1 MDIVRFIKDWTLPI
15 SIFTGSVIYLI
26 FAYVPWLDPVSVFMA
41 PKLDLFLPLC
51 TFGVLYV
58 TFCKVD
64 FHALRPVKWH
74 LRILLVQFALVTVLV
89 VIAFAFPLSWH
100 ARLLVEGMLACV
112 ISPGATAAPVVT
124 QKLGGNL
131 EEMTSFTFLS
141 NILSAL
147 LIPISF
153 SVITE
158 SRDVSFLQGFL
169 KISGEVALVLLL
181 PMVCAYFTK
190 HFLSG
195 WHRRIVG
202 VKDLA
207 YYLWCANL
215 LLVSG
220 TTVRNILHAQTS
232 GLFLLLMAVAVLLL
246 CLVLFSM
253 GRSIGKP
260 LQAPVN
266 AGQALGQ
273 KNTVFAIWV
282 ANTYLNPLSSVGP
295 GCYILWQNIINSV
308 EIWSQTKK
316 RKN

>member
-15 SIFTGSVIYLI
+15 SIFLGSLIYLV
-26 FAYVPWLDPVSVFMA
+26 FAYVPVLDPVSVVMA
-41 PKLDLFLPLC
+41 PILDFCLPFC
-51 TFGVLYV
+51 TFWVLYV

-64 FHALRPVKWH
+64 FRALRPVRWH
-74 LRILLVQFALVTVLV
+74 FHVLLVQFTLVAVLV
-89 VIAFAFPLSWH
+89 VVAFAFPLPWH
-100 ARLLVEGMLACV
+100 VRLLLEGLLACV

-153 SVITE
+153 SII
-158 SRDVSFLQGFL
+158 SDARHVSFLQGFL
-169 KISGEVALVLLL
+169 KILGEVALVLLF
-181 PMVCAYFTK
+181 PMVCSYVTK
-190 HFLSG
+190 HHLHG
-195 WHRRIVG
+195 LHRRIVG

-207 YYLWCANL
+207 YYLWCATL

-220 TTVRNILHAQTS
+220 TTVRNILHARTS
-232 GLFLLLMAVAVLLL
+232 VWFLLLIAAAVLVLCVLL
-246 CLVLFSM
+246 FLT
-253 GRSIGKP
+253 GRAIGKP
-260 LQAPVN
+260 LHSPVN

-273 KNTVFAIWV
+273 KNTPFAIWV
-282 ANTYLNPLSSVGP
+282 ANTYLNPLSAVGP

-308 EIWSQTKK
+308 EIWSHAKK
-316 RKN
+316 QRH

>member
-1 MDIVRFIKDWTLPI
+1 MDVVRFIKDWTLPI

-26 FAYVPWLDPVSVFMA
+26 FAYVPMLEPVSTFMA
-41 PKLDLFLPLC
+41 PKFDFFLPFC
-51 TFGVLYV
+51 TFWVLYV

-64 FHALRPVKWH
+64 FHALRPVQWH
-74 LRILLVQFALVTVLV
+74 FRILFVQFALVAVLV
-89 VIAFAFPLSWH
+89 AITFIFSLSWH
-100 ARLLVEGMLACV
+100 ARLLVEGLLACV

-153 SVITE
+153 SVISE
-158 SRDVSFLQGFL
+158 SSDVSFMQGFL
-169 KISGEVALVLLL
+169 KISGEVALVLLF
-181 PMVCAYFTK
+181 PMVCAYITK
-190 HFLSG
+190 HYIKGL
-195 WHRRIVG
+195 HRRIVG

-207 YYLWCANL
+207 YYLWCCNL

-220 TTVRNILHAQTS
+220 TTVRNILHAETS
-232 GLFLLLMAVAVLLL
+232 GWFLLLMAAIVLLL
-246 CLVLFSM
+246 CIVLFSM
-253 GRSIGKP
+253 GRAIGKP
-260 LQAPVN
+260 LNATVN

-308 EIWSQTKK
+308 EIWKNAKK
-316 RKN
+316 RR

>member
-15 SIFTGSVIYLI
+15 SIFMGSVIYLI
-26 FAYVPWLDPVSVFMA
+26 FAYVPVLDPVSVFMA
-41 PKLDLFLPLC
+41 PILDFCLPFC
-51 TFGVLYV
+51 TFWVLYV
-58 TFCKVD
+58 TFCKVN
-64 FHALRPVKWH
+64 FHELRPANWH
-74 LRILLVQFALVTVLV
+74 FRILLMQFTLVAVLV

-100 ARLLVEGMLACV
+100 ARLLVEGLLACV

-147 LIPISF
+147 LIPVSF
-153 SVITE
+153 SVISE
-158 SRDVSFLQGFL
+158 SQQVSFLQGFL
-169 KISGEVALVLLL
+169 KILGEVALVLLL
-181 PMVCAYFTK
+181 PMVCSYITK
-190 HFLSG
+190 HYLHG
-195 WHRRIVG
+195 LHRRIVG

-207 YYLWCANL
+207 YYLWCVNL

-232 GLFLLLMAVAVLLL
+232 GLFLLLIAGVV
-246 CLVLFSM
+246 LVLCVMLFSI
-253 GRSIGKP
+253 GRAIGKP
-260 LQAPVN
+260 LHASVN

-308 EIWSQTKK
+308 EIWSHAKK
-316 RKN
+316 QKH